1 MSADEE
7 QLLES
12 IRNFVPIN
20 ELTAN
25 LAKRLLDRSRVLELK
40 KGKTLFEQGDTD
52 SFSYYLLDGEIE
64 FFADKQ
70 SNSIIQ
76 SGSDRAR
83 YALAQLQPRQFTAKA
98 KTMIKY
104 LQVERAEL
112 DRIMMVANET
122 TSELDMGSMEVEVE
136 EMDGA
141 DGDEDWMS
149 AMLQSELFATM
160 PMQNIHQLFAML
172 EPVEFSAGDVVIQQ
186 GDPGED
192 YFIISQGTCA
202 VFRKPSPKA
211 TEVKLAELSS
221 GDSFG
226 EEALISDS
234 TRNATIKMLTD
245 GVLMRL
251 GKDSFV
257 NLIKNPTLSAVKFD
271 EAEKLI
277 EAGAKWLD
285 VRYPNE
291 HEESSINDS
300 INVPLNSLRLKVD
313 NLDASV
319 KYIIYCDT
327 GVRSSTGAF
336 LLAER
341 GFDVSYLAGGLV
353 NNPEAVGVQTVVPTP
368 AAAAP
373 NKPVTK
379 PVTPEAKAEATPRHE
394 AEPEQEDDE
403 EIDADVRVEML
414 NAELETTDFR
424 LKQTQQQS
432 EKHKADETKKKEHEQ
447 KLKQLEAERKKLE
460 QEKKKAEVES
470 QKRAA
475 QEEARLKKLKE
486 ENDKKMQ
493 AEKKKLEDIYNKNT
507 MEMSKLQ
514 KLKEESEAK
523 LAKEREKLEQQA
535 ELARKQIEEAG
546 KLKAQQQAE
555 ARKQMEEAERLRRE
569 IEESRRQLEEQAEKK
584 RLEEEQ
590 REKALQEKAKAKIAA
605 ERKKLAEQYERNN
618 KEFEEAQKQKAE
630 AEALRKAAR
639 EEAAR
644 MIEEY
649 KKSHDQ
655 EREAER
661 AKLEAE
667 RKKLEEEA
675 RHIRETMQQLEQ
687 AKLEAEKIKQQA
699 LKEAEELRQ
708 KQTTSAA
715 SQTLKDK
722 LEAEIKAAELKAKE
736 AEREIEDAM
745 HKTKLT
751 ESAQQENE
759 ADMLRKKQEQAAIAA
774 QISDDLQDFEQVHQ
788 DAKPSKTQMQMQ
800 AEMMKRIKEKAAAAK
815 AQAKS
820 KNENLLDE
828 ISKQLGRDD

>member
-25 LAKRLLDRSRVLELK
+25 LAKRLLDRSKVLDLK
-40 KGKTLFEQGDTD
+40 KGKTLFKQGDTD

-122 TSELDMGSMEVEVE
+122 TSELSMGSMEVEVE

-141 DGDEDWMS
+141 DDDEDWMS

-172 EPVEFSAGDVVIQQ
+172 EPVEYSAGDVVIQQ

-257 NLIKNPTLSAVKFD
+257 NLIKNPTLSSVSFS
-271 EAEKLI
+271 EAEQLI

-291 HEESSINDS
+291 HEESSIDDS
-300 INVPLNSLRLKVD
+300 INVPLNSLRLKAD
-313 NLDASV
+313 NLDTSV
-319 KYIIYCDT
+319 KYILYCDT

-341 GFDVSYLAGGLV
+341 GFDVSYLTGGLV
-353 NNPEAVGVQTVVPTP
+353 NNPEAVGVQTVVPKPAPTAPKPEPKP
-368 AAAAP
+368 AAPAA
-373 NKPVTK
+373 
-379 PVTPEAKAEATPRHE
+379 EAKPAPSPEP
-394 AEPEQEDDE
+394 EPEQVDDE

-432 EKHKADETKKKEHEQ
+432 EQDEADETKKKEHEQ

-460 QEKKKAEVES
+460 QEKKKAEAES

-486 ENDKKMQ
+486 DNEKKMQ

-507 MEMSKLQ
+507 KEMSKLQ

-523 LAKEREKLEQQA
+523 LATEREKLEQQA
-535 ELARKQIEEAG
+535 ELARKQMEEAE
-546 KLKAQQQAE
+546 KLKEQQQEE
-555 ARKQMEEAERLRRE
+555 ARKQMEEAERLRKE

-584 RLEEEQ
+584 KLEEAE

-687 AKLEAEKIKQQA
+687 AKQEAEKIKQQA

-708 KQTTSAA
+708 KQTESTG
-715 SQTLKDK
+715 SQSLRDK

-774 QISDDLQDFEQVHQ
+774 QISNDLQDFEQEHQ

-815 AQAKS
+815 AQAKN
-820 KNENLLDE
+820 KNESLIDE